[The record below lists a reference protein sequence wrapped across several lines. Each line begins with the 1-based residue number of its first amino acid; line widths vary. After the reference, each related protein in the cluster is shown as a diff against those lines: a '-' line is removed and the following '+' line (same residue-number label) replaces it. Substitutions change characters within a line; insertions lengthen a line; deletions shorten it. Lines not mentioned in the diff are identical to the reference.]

1 MSATNQVQDE
11 VKKVYGGIA
20 KSNCGGCSCNR
31 IYESP
36 ISGKPIDEYSKSLG
50 YTNEELS
57 EVKELANLGLGCGNP
72 TAIAS
77 LKEGETVID
86 LGSGG
91 GFDCFLAAKKV
102 GPTGRVIGIDMTQ
115 EMIDLAN
122 QNAKK
127 RKTTNVEFR
136 LGEIENMPVENDS
149 VDAIIS
155 NCVVNLSMDKAKV
168 FKEAAR
174 VLKSGGRVAISDI
187 VATTKLPE
195 SVTKDMDNYTGCIGG
210 AMEINELKSTMESA
224 GFRDVQINVKEESRE
239 YIATWAPGTKVEEYV
254 ASADILGVKI

>member
-1 MSATNQVQDE
+1 MASKNEVKDE

-20 KSNCGGCSCNR
+20 KSNSSGCSCNR
-31 IYESP
+31 EFESP
-36 ISGKPIDEYSKSLG
+36 ISGKPIEVYSKTLG

-91 GFDCFLAAKKV
+91 GFDAFLAAKKV
-102 GPTGRVIGIDMTQ
+102 GPTGRVIGVDMTQ
-115 EMIDLAN
+115 EMIDLACK
-122 QNAKK
+122 NAQK

-136 LGEIENMPVENDS
+136 LGEIENLPVENET
-149 VDAIIS
+149 VDVIIS
-155 NCVVNLSMDKAKV
+155 NCVVNLSVDKAKV

-187 VATTKLPE
+187 VATSKLPE
-195 SVTKDMDNYTGCIGG
+195 SVTKDLSQYTGCIGG
-210 AMEINELKSTMESA
+210 ALEINELKSLMKAA
-224 GFRDVQINVKEESRE
+224 GFRDVQLNVKEESRE
-239 YIATWAPGTKVEEYV
+239 YIATWAPGTKIEDFV
-254 ASADILGVKI
+254 ASADIFGVKI